1 MARLLPIALVVALL
15 VGTAA
20 AFAVTERLKLVRS
33 PIAAPEIDRVFS
45 PVCDCERDEA
55 AIAFRLREA
64 DRVDLAIVD
73 GDGDVVRTLVRSRS
87 APVGRLEAS
96 WDGRDDA
103 GNVVPEGAYRP
114 RVHLRTAAPDDRAP
128 EPDRGRRHGARRR
141 AGLGR
146 PDGLLAGR
154 RRPFRQG
161 HACATG

>member
-73 GDGDVVRTLVRSRS
+73 GDGDVVRTLVPLPQR
-87 APVGRLEAS
+87 
-96 WDGRDDA
+96 A
-103 GNVVPEGAYRP
+103 G
-114 RVHLRTAAPDDRAP
+114 RAP
-128 EPDRGRRHGARRR
+128 GGE
-141 AGLGR
+141 LGR
-146 PDGLLAGR
+146 A
-154 RRPFRQG
+154 
-161 HACATG
+161 